1 MKYTV
6 KTLSKNV
13 KSHNIKCS
21 NLPKQSCIK
30 FEYKTSQGIVCI
42 KFEYKTSQGIVCDFM
57 HKTQFAGCIKS

>member
-30 FEYKTSQGIVCI
+30 FEYKTSQGIVC
-42 KFEYKTSQGIVCDFM
+42 DFM
-57 HKTQFAGCIKS
+57 HKTELAGCIKS